1 MTSLLTTP
9 ASVTTPSA
17 TAGSATAVKDSA
29 QSSLTHN
36 YNDFLKLLMTQLQ
49 NQDPTSPMDTN
60 QFTSQLVQY
69 SSVEQQIATNTS
81 LTQLIQLTQ
90 GGEVLQAS
98 SLVGKP
104 VTVTSDRIALQDGK
118 GAVQFDTPGAE
129 PVSIGVYSDAGVKL
143 RDATV
148 SSQAGHNSWSWDGR
162 DSQGNVVADGAYRT
176 IVSGQTGDTAQTLP
190 FTVSGTATGVKKSGN
205 ALQVELGALKVDMSA
220 VQSLAP

>member
-1 MTSLLTTP
+1 MASLLTTP
-9 ASVTTPSA
+9 ASITTPSA
-17 TAGSATAVKDSA
+17 AAGPAASVKDGA

-104 VTVTSDRIALQDGK
+104 VTVASDRIALQGSK
-118 GAVQFDTPGAE
+118 GAVQFDTPGAG

-143 RDATV
+143 RDAVV
-148 SSQAGHNSWSWDGR
+148 SSQAGHNTWSWDGR
-162 DSQGNVVADGAYRT
+162 DSQGNVVPDGAYRT
-176 IVSGQTGDTAQTLP
+176 IVSGQTGDTTQTLP

-205 ALQVELGALKVDMSA
+205 ALQVELGALKVDLSA